1 MRTLGALLAERRGT
15 LVGREAELA
24 ALRDGP
30 NVTVVHG
37 VAGSGKSALL
47 RAFRAELPGGVRAI
61 DGAAIEPT
69 PHGVLAAVGEPDF
82 DVLVIDTA
90 ERLRLLDGWLRNE
103 FLPSLPAHVRVVIAT
118 RDATG
123 AVWRASFGELLQ
135 TIALGPLEPAA
146 AAEVLRA
153 AGLDEHQ
160 VEWVNRFVR
169 GHPLS
174 LQLAAS
180 AVRERPGAPEDAVL
194 PTVVQELAALYLDGL
209 DAATRKVL
217 EATCVLRR
225 VTLSLLSAVLPEQR
239 PQDAFE
245 RLNALPFTE
254 LGREGLIVH
263 EAVRETVCA
272 LLRATDPVRHRH
284 YRKAAYQ
291 QIRAELATPRWSS
304 VADMIAL
311 VQEPLVREAFFPSVV
326 QHYAVEPARPDD
338 GEAILAIVERHEPPE
353 EVERMRV
360 WWDAVPTAFRVAR
373 SPRGEVVA
381 FTLLCEISRV
391 PSRLLND
398 DPLCV
403 AWRRHLR
410 EHPVGAGETV
420 LLARQTLAWGTGG
433 APSPCLTALLRDLER
448 ASLEAGPKLRR
459 VYAGTRGPAL
469 RDQIAPLGFVPLPGP
484 RVLGYEP
491 TVLDL
496 GPESAI
502 SWLSCMAARDLDLPA
517 TAVDENARELRLDGE
532 RIALSKLEC
541 DVMRYLIEREGQAV
555 ARDTLLRDVWGYE
568 WTGGSNVVDVAISG
582 IRRKLGDRAG
592 ALQTVRGV
600 GYRFSPR

>member
-1 MRTLGALLAERRGT
+1 MTLGALLAERRGT
-15 LVGREAELA
+15 PVGRETELA

-47 RAFRAELPGGVRAI
+47 RAFRSEATGRVRAV
-61 DGAAIEPT
+61 DGGAIEPT
-69 PHGVLAAVGEPDF
+69 PHGFLAAVGDDF

-118 RDATG
+118 RDAPG
-123 AVWRASFGELLQ
+123 AVWRASFGDLLQ
-135 TIALGPLEPAA
+135 TIALGPLPPAD
-146 AAEVLRA
+146 AAEVLRT
-153 AGLDEHQ
+153 AGLDDDQ

-180 AVRERPGAPEDAVL
+180 AVRERPHAPEDAVL

-209 DAATRKVL
+209 DTATREVL
-217 EATCVLRR
+217 DATCVLRR
-225 VTLSLLSAVLPEQR
+225 VTLSLLAAVLPEQR
-239 PQDAFE
+239 PQDAFA

-254 LGREGLIVH
+254 LGREGLLVH
-263 EAVRETVCA
+263 DTVRETVCA
-272 LLRATDPVRHRH
+272 LLRATDPVRHRR
-284 YRKAAYQ
+284 YRTAAFK
-291 QIRAELATPRWSS
+291 QIRAELATPRWAS

-326 QHYAVEPARPDD
+326 QHYAVEPARPED
-338 GEAILAIVERHEPPE
+338 GEAILAIVARHVTQE
-353 EVERMRV
+353 ETVRMRA
-360 WWDAVPTAFRVAR
+360 WWEAVPTAFRVAR

-381 FTLLCEISRV
+381 FTLLCDFSKV
-391 PSRLLND
+391 PSRLLAD

-410 EHPVGAGETV
+410 EQPVAPGECV
-420 LLARQTLAWGTGG
+420 LLARQTLAWSTG
-433 APSPCLTALLRDLER
+433 AASSPCLAALLRDLER

-459 VYAGTRGPAL
+459 VYAAARGPAL
-469 RDQIAPLGFVPLPGP
+469 RDQLAPLGFVELPGP
-484 RVLGYEP
+484 TVLGYQP
-491 TVLDL
+491 TLLDL
-496 GPESAI
+496 GPESAV
-502 SWLSCMAARDLDLPA
+502 SWLSGLAARDLDLPD
-517 TAVDENARELRLDGE
+517 TGLDEAARELRVDG
-532 RIALSKLEC
+532 RRVALSKLEC
-541 DVMRYLIEREGQAV
+541 DVLRYLIDRQGQPV

-582 IRRKLGDRAG
+582 LRRKLGDQAG

-600 GYRFSPR
+600 GYRFTG